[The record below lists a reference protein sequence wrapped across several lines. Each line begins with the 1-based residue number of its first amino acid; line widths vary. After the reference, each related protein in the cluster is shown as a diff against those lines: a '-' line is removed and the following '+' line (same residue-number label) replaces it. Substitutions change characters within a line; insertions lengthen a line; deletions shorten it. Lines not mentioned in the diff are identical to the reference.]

1 MKKINKLMKQ
11 YEKMNEKL
19 DKIDKRI
26 ARYEKQHDVFDP
38 SYNRQ
43 YKLSVKTKID
53 ALLQN
58 TVYCT
63 GVWAVLFGILTPI
76 LGSIIILPLLIS
88 FGIIMGLFDIFIL
101 LPNVTESVY
110 ERNTIRLLCS
120 KYNKLIEKAK
130 EQGLLPKELEDIEQ
144 ALNILHTE
152 IEKGKSALKQVAV
165 QNEKINETSAEE
177 KKVATKKEETKNA
190 KKTETKSEDK
200 KSSTKSS
207 KEEITTENNSTSAKE
222 IVEKEDKN
230 EIDDNNSLEL

>member
-1 MKKINKLMKQ
+1 
-11 YEKMNEKL
+11 
-19 DKIDKRI
+19 
-26 ARYEKQHDVFDP
+26 
-38 SYNRQ
+38 
-43 YKLSVKTKID
+43 
-53 ALLQN
+53 
-58 TVYCT
+58 
-63 GVWAVLFGILTPI
+63 
-76 LGSIIILPLLIS
+76 
-88 FGIIMGLFDIFIL
+88 
-101 LPNVTESVY
+101 
-110 ERNTIRLLCS
+110 
-120 KYNKLIEKAK
+120 LIEKAK